1 MSRQLELL
9 DKFYDNKA
17 TESEKRQ
24 LAGLVNDPDRWADD
38 FDEIWDHS
46 FGNMPDLS
54 DERIFKAISD
64 TAKPV
69 KINLRKLFMRM
80 ASSAAIISAVAM
92 SLFYW
97 NENRLLTKYNDM
109 TVEVGQGQKSDIS
122 LPDGTKVHLNA
133 DSKLCYGSHFN
144 GKQRQVELIGEAYFD
159 VAKDAQSPFI
169 VKAGD
174 IQVQALGTSFNVKA
188 YPEDDTITTYL
199 AEGSVVVTSLTQS
212 INLSPGEIAV
222 YSQKETQITMKKE
235 EDDRMFTA
243 WMSNEMVFNDEP
255 ILNIVKQLERNYNVK
270 FELKSDKLNDITF
283 TGTLKNASLQSTLY
297 ALQFTSSISYKKKE
311 DVIELYSD

>member
-188 YPEDDTITTYL
+188 YPEDETITTYL

>member
-17 TESEKRQ
+17 TESEKRL
-24 LAGLVNDPDRWADD
+24 LAGLLNDPDKWTDD

-46 FGNMPDLS
+46 FGNMPAS
-54 DERIFKAISD
+54 ADERIFDAISR

-69 KINLRKLFMRM
+69 KINIRSYFMRI
-80 ASSAAIISAVAM
+80 ATCAAVVGGVAI

-144 GKQRQVELIGEAYFD
+144 GKQREVELIGEAYFD

-169 VKAGD
+169 VKVGD
-174 IQVQALGTSFNVKA
+174 IKVRALGTSFNVKA
-188 YPEDDTITTYL
+188 YPEDENITTYL
-199 AEGSVVVTSLTQS
+199 AEGSVVVTSPTQS

-222 YSQKETQITMKKE
+222 YSQKETLLTMKKE
-235 EDDRMFTA
+235 EDDRIFTA

-270 FELKSDKLNDITF
+270 FEIKSDKLNEITF

>member
-188 YPEDDTITTYL
+188 YPEDETITTYL

-212 INLSPGEIAV
+212 INLNPGEIAV

>member
-24 LAGLVNDPDRWADD
+24 LAGLVNDPDRWTND

-46 FGNMPDLS
+46 FGNIPTS
-54 DERIFKAISD
+54 ADERIFKAIST

-69 KINLRKLFMRM
+69 KRNIRRLFMRI
-80 ASSAAIISAVAM
+80 ASCAAVIGALAI

-133 DSKLCYGSHFN
+133 DSRLCYGSHFN
-144 GKQRQVELIGEAYFD
+144 GKQREVELIGEAYFD

-169 VKAGD
+169 VKVGD
-174 IQVQALGTSFNVKA
+174 ICVRALGTSFNVKA
-188 YPEDDTITTYL
+188 YPEDENITTYL
-199 AEGSVVVTSLTQS
+199 AEGSVVVTSPTQS

-222 YSQKETQITMKKE
+222 YSQKETLITKKKE
-235 EDDRMFTA
+235 DDDRLFTA

-270 FELKSDKLNDITF
+270 FEIKSDKLNDITF

>member
-24 LAGLVNDPDRWADD
+24 LAGLLNDSDRWADD

-46 FGNMPDLS
+46 FGNIPEPVN
-54 DERIFKAISD
+54 ERVFKALSA

-69 KINLRKLFMRM
+69 KINVRKVFMRI
-80 ASSAAIISAVAM
+80 ATYAAVFGAVAI

-122 LPDGTKVHLNA
+122 LPDGTIVHLNA

-174 IQVQALGTSFNVKA
+174 IQVRALGTSFNVKA
-188 YPEDDTITTYL
+188 YPEDQNITTYL
-199 AEGSVVVTSLTQS
+199 TEGSVIVSSAWQS
-212 INLSPGEIAV
+212 FELKPGEVAV
-222 YSQKETQITMKKE
+222 YSLKETQMVKRE
-235 EDDRMFTA
+235 EENERLFTA
-243 WMSNEMVFNDEP
+243 WMNDEIVFEDEP
-255 ILNIVKQLERNYNVK
+255 VTNIIKLLERNYNVK
-270 FELKSDKLNDITF
+270 FMLKDDRLNQVTF
-283 TGTLKNASLQSTLY
+283 SGTLKNTSLQSALY
-297 ALQFTSSISYKKKE
+297 ALQFTASISSRKKE
-311 DVIELYSD
+311 NVIELYID

>member
-9 DKFYDNKA
+9 DKFYNNKA

-24 LAGLVNDPDRWADD
+24 LAGLLNDSDRWADD

-46 FGNMPDLS
+46 FGNIPEPVN
-54 DERIFKAISD
+54 ERVFKALSA

-69 KINLRKLFMRM
+69 KINVRKVFMRI
-80 ASSAAIISAVAM
+80 ATYAAVFGAVAI

-122 LPDGTKVHLNA
+122 LPDGTIVHLNA

-144 GKQRQVELIGEAYFD
+144 GKQRQVELTGEAYFD

-174 IQVQALGTSFNVKA
+174 IQVRALGTSFNVRA
-188 YPEDDTITTYL
+188 YPEDENITTYL
-199 AEGSVVVTSLTQS
+199 AEGSVIVSSHNHS

-222 YSQKETQITMKKE
+222 YSQKETLMTKRK
-235 EDDRMFTA
+235 EDDDRLFTA
-243 WMSNEMVFNDEP
+243 WMNNEMAFNDEP

-270 FELKSDKLNDITF
+270 FEIKSDMLNDITF
-283 TGTLKNASLQSTLY
+283 TGTLKNSSLQSALY